1 MKLFDH
7 SERIDVS
14 DLAARTLDCAADSK
28 WVCKGT
34 FPDESRL
41 KLDRISAMGA
51 AILAFGERISS
62 ELKGGNLRY
71 SLIAGEIIR
80 LGESCFLIMAAFEE
94 HAAPLLEKLGT
105 HF

>member
-7 SERIDVS
+7 SERIDGS
-14 DLAARTLDCAADSK
+14 
-28 WVCKGT
+28 
-34 FPDESRL
+34 FPDESML

-71 SLIAGEIIR
+71 SLIAGENSSYLGIR
-80 LGESCFLIMAAFEE
+80 LGESYFLIMGVSPLASLDAVMAAFEE

-105 HF
+105 YF